1 MSAVKLTP
9 EQWSKILDFLKEKT
23 GVYVKSEQECK
34 RFIEGVLWMSRSG
47 AFRGGCFRQD
57 TASGTACT
65 GAFPDGNEQGIWEK
79 MHQHFADDPD
89 MEHLIIDSTTVRA
102 HPCAA
107 GAPHKKGDN
116 GLRLLG
122 EVEGVSAR
130 KCM

>member
-1 MSAVKLTP
+1 MSAVKLTS
-9 EQWSKILDFLKEKT
+9 EQWSKILDFLKERT

-47 AFRGGCFRQD
+47 APWRTLPAGYGKWYSVYRRFSRW
-57 TASGTACT
+57 
-65 GAFPDGNEQGIWEK
+65 NEQGIWEK
-79 MHQHFADDPD
+79 MHQHSADDPD

-116 GLRLLG
+116 GLRLLV

>member
-9 EQWSKILDFLKEKT
+9 EQWSKILDFLKERT

-34 RFIEGVLWMSRSG
+34 RFIEGILWMSRSG
-47 AFRGGCFRQD
+47 APWRMLPAGYGKWYSVYRRFARW
-57 TASGTACT
+57 
-65 GAFPDGNEQGIWEK
+65 NEQGIWEK
-79 MHQHFADDPD
+79 MHQHFADEPD

-116 GLRLLG
+116 GRRLLV

>member
-1 MSAVKLTP
+1 
-9 EQWSKILDFLKEKT
+9 
-23 GVYVKSEQECK
+23 
-34 RFIEGVLWMSRSG
+34 MSRSG
-47 AFRGGCFRQD
+47 APWRMLPAEYGKWYSVYRRFSRW
-57 TASGTACT
+57 
-65 GAFPDGNEQGIWEK
+65 NEQGIWEK
-79 MHQHFADDPD
+79 MHQHFADEPD

-116 GLRLLG
+116 GRRLLV

>member
-9 EQWSKILDFLKEKT
+9 EQWSKILDFLKEET
-23 GVYVKSEQECK
+23 NVYVKSERECK

-47 AFRGGCFRQD
+47 APWRMLPAEYGKWYSVYRRFARW
-57 TASGTACT
+57 
-65 GAFPDGNEQGIWEK
+65 NEQGIWEK
-79 MHQHFADDPD
+79 MHQHFADEPD

-116 GLRLLG
+116 GRRLW
-122 EVEGVSAR
+122 EEAEAASAR
-130 KCM
+130 RCM

>member
-1 MSAVKLTP
+1 MSTSKLTS
-9 EQWSKILDFLKEKT
+9 EQWSKILDFLKERT

-47 AFRGGCFRQD
+47 APWRMLPAEYGKWYSVYRRFARW
-57 TASGTACT
+57 
-65 GAFPDGNEQGIWEK
+65 NEQGIWEK
-79 MHQHFADDPD
+79 MHQHSADEPD

-116 GLRLLG
+116 GRRLLV

>member
-1 MSAVKLTP
+1 MD
-9 EQWSKILDFLKEKT
+9 EQ
-23 GVYVKSEQECK
+23 V
-34 RFIEGVLWMSRSG
+34 RRSVE
-47 AFRGGCFRQD
+47 D
-57 TASGTACT
+57 ASGRIRQVVQRVQRFARW
-65 GAFPDGNEQGIWEK
+65 NEQGIWEK
-79 MHQHFADDPD
+79 MHQHSADDPD

-116 GLRLLG
+116 GLRLLV

>member
-1 MSAVKLTP
+1 MDEQVGSAV
-9 EQWSKILDFLKEKT
+9 ED
-23 GVYVKSEQECK
+23 
-34 RFIEGVLWMSRSG
+34 
-47 AFRGGCFRQD
+47 
-57 TASGTACT
+57 ASGRIRQVVQRVQALCQM
-65 GAFPDGNEQGIWEK
+65 ERQGIWEK
-79 MHQHFADDPD
+79 MHQHSADEPD

-116 GLRLLG
+116 GRRLLG

>member
-9 EQWSKILDFLKEKT
+9 EQWPKILDFLKERT
-23 GVYVKSEQECK
+23 GVYVKSEQECE
-34 RFIEGVLWMSRSG
+34 RFIEAVLWISRSG
-47 AFRGGCFRQD
+47 APWRMLPAEYGKWYSVYRRFSRW
-57 TASGTACT
+57 
-65 GAFPDGNEQGIWEK
+65 NEQGIWEK
-79 MHQHFADDPD
+79 MHQHFADEPD

-116 GLRLLG
+116 GRRLLV
-122 EVEGVSAR
+122 EVEGDSAR

>member
-1 MSAVKLTP
+1 
-9 EQWSKILDFLKEKT
+9 
-23 GVYVKSEQECK
+23 
-34 RFIEGVLWMSRSG
+34 MSRSG
-47 AFRGGCFRQD
+47 APWRMLPAEYGKWYSVYRRFARW
-57 TASGTACT
+57 
-65 GAFPDGNEQGIWEK
+65 NEQGIWEK
-79 MHQHFADDPD
+79 MHQHSADDPD

>member
-47 AFRGGCFRQD
+47 APWRMLPAGYGKWYSVYRRFSRW
-57 TASGTACT
+57 
-65 GAFPDGNEQGIWEK
+65 NEQGIWEK
-79 MHQHFADDPD
+79 MHQHSADDPD

-107 GAPHKKGDN
+107 GAPHKKRDN
-116 GLRLLG
+116 GLRLLV
-122 EVEGVSAR
+122 EVEGDSAR

>member
-1 MSAVKLTP
+1 
-9 EQWSKILDFLKEKT
+9 
-23 GVYVKSEQECK
+23 
-34 RFIEGVLWMSRSG
+34 
-47 AFRGGCFRQD
+47 
-57 TASGTACT
+57 
-65 GAFPDGNEQGIWEK
+65 
-79 MHQHFADDPD
+79 

-116 GLRLLG
+116 GLRLLV

>member
-1 MSAVKLTP
+1 MSAVKLTS
-9 EQWSKILDFLKEKT
+9 EQWSKILDFLKERT

-47 AFRGGCFRQD
+47 APWRMLPAEYGKWYSVYRRFARW
-57 TASGTACT
+57 
-65 GAFPDGNEQGIWEK
+65 NEQGIWEK
-79 MHQHFADDPD
+79 MHQHSADDPD

-116 GLRLLG
+116 ALRLLV

>member
-1 MSAVKLTP
+1 
-9 EQWSKILDFLKEKT
+9 
-23 GVYVKSEQECK
+23 
-34 RFIEGVLWMSRSG
+34 MSRSG
-47 AFRGGCFRQD
+47 VPWRMLPAGYGKWYSVYRRFSRW
-57 TASGTACT
+57 
-65 GAFPDGNEQGIWEK
+65 NEQGIWEK
-79 MHQHFADDPD
+79 MHQHFADEPD

-116 GLRLLG
+116 GLRLLV